1 MEVLTR
7 EGLSLHGVTFPL
19 PLYRPHI
26 KAGGCSQGTQLT
38 GLHFNRVMFQQD
50 ISKLATSHNPR
61 NAKRQGEPGV
71 RGEGKRKLRASLPLE
86 TCLLRL
92 CGNLSSQQS
101 VQEFSK
107 CFPSHSKLT
116 RSCYAYLIQLQ
127 TLSCSP
133 RIRGTGSKCCSEQ
146 NLWSNPPSLPALLSP
161 SQFELSFQLGNECS
175 LAGWMESLWAVSQTL
190 KVFLV

>member
-1 MEVLTR
+1 MPK
-7 EGLSLHGVTFPL
+7 GKG
-19 PLYRPHI
+19 
-26 KAGGCSQGTQLT
+26 SQ
-38 GLHFNRVMFQQD
+38 
-50 ISKLATSHNPR
+50 
-61 NAKRQGEPGV
+61 GV
-71 RGEGKRKLRASLPLE
+71 RGEGKRKLKASLPLE

-133 RIRGTGSKCCSEQ
+133 LKSGGLAVNAALNKTSDPTYLLLLHCC
-146 NLWSNPPSLPALLSP
+146 LLPSLNSHFSWEMNAHLQAEWNPHGLY
-161 SQFELSFQLGNECS
+161 
-175 LAGWMESLWAVSQTL
+175 L
-190 KVFLV
+190 KL